1 MGAVSE
7 PPEGMSAEI
16 PPERPAPTRP
26 ELTKGGTGN
35 QRGPG
40 GAGGPGG
47 TAAQRSPTRRRRGNR
62 RLAFIGGGVVVVI
75 LAIVILVLVV
85 SGGDGTKPM
94 ANPLEVRQLVATFQC
109 NPGSPSSVKVTAG
122 QEIVQLG
129 RGGCAVVGPVLDNGT
144 AKVDRATKIISKS
157 SGSDCTVTIESTAK
171 YGAIVDKASVA
182 TDGNARALVG
192 GGYVLDL
199 RALLYPPGKSAKL
212 NVIFQ
217 ASNQPACDKV
227 ANALRRT

>member
-1 MGAVSE
+1 
-7 PPEGMSAEI
+7 
-16 PPERPAPTRP
+16 
-26 ELTKGGTGN
+26 LTKGGTAP
-35 QRGPG
+35 QRSPGGQAGPG
-40 GAGGPGG
+40 GDAGSG
-47 TAAQRSPTRRRRGNR
+47 TQRSPRRLRRGNR
-62 RLAFIGGGVVVVI
+62 RLAVIAGGAVVLI
-75 LAIVILVLVV
+75 IAIVIVVLVAG
-85 SGGDGTKPM
+85 SGDGTKPM
-94 ANPLEVRQLVATFQC
+94 ANPLEVRQLVATYQC

-129 RGGCAVVGPVLDNGT
+129 RGGCAVVGKEL
-144 AKVDRATKIISKS
+144 ASVDRATKITSGK
-157 SGSDCTVTIESTAK
+157 SGSGCTVTIESTSK

-212 NVIFQ
+212 NVVFQ
-217 ASNQPACDKV
+217 ASNQAACDQV